1 MGRASANRK
10 PWAVLA
16 YTVADDK
23 RPGDSVDSPVKEEL
37 KALCAGADFDQVSLA
52 VQVDFTH
59 SPGVYRSVLTAAP
72 DVPFGFEEVP
82 ADSHPLWRSIA
93 AKLERSTLRVLAED
107 EDLNAARGQVLQSFL
122 RFGAR
127 ECPADRYVV
136 FFYGHA
142 FGPMGLFFDNDR
154 ARPTPTRM
162 GLPALG
168 RSLGS
173 IEGRAAVVVF
183 RDCCVNTLETAYELR
198 DVAEFMIA
206 SQSIVP
212 IAGVWPWDTFLT
224 ALMPGAPS
232 GDVGKAIGQQLGRF
246 LDEPVNRGSF
256 ANVPISLI
264 DLDGA
269 KAVVEPL
276 AALTVA
282 LESARGDR
290 RRESACA
297 EALEGARIGR
307 STTPTKPGDLAL
319 LDVLTLCDSL
329 GGLAGDAVEAPANV
343 LGEVVRSQVVKWR
356 HFQKEGH
363 RGISLYYKPI
373 GENRKR
379 SFVFTPGYEVQDDA
393 RYRTLALSQATGWDR
408 IALRPLAPADL

>member
-1 MGRASANRK
+1 MDRASAKGK

-23 RPGDSVDSPVKEEL
+23 RPGDTVDSPVKDEL
-37 KALCAGADFDQVSLA
+37 KALCAAADFDQVSLA

-72 DVPFGFEEVP
+72 DVPFFEEIS
-82 ADSHPLWRSIA
+82 ADSHPLWRSIV
-93 AKLERSTLRVLAED
+93 AKLKRSTLRVLAED

-127 ECPADRYVV
+127 ECPAERYVV

-154 ARPTPTRM
+154 ARSTPTRM

-183 RDCCVNTLETAYELR
+183 RDCLVNTLETAYELR

-206 SQSIVP
+206 TQSIAP

-232 GDVGKAIGQQLGRF
+232 GEVGKAIGQLLGRF
-246 LDEPVNRGSF
+246 LDEPVNRDPFS
-256 ANVPISLI
+256 NVPISLI
-264 DLDGA
+264 DLEGA
-269 KAVVEPL
+269 NAVVEPL
-276 AALTVA
+276 TALAAA

-297 EALEGARIGR
+297 EALEGARIGYPD
-307 STTPTKPGDLAL
+307 TPTKPGDPAL

-329 GGLAGDAVEAPANV
+329 GGLAGDAVEGPANA
-343 LGEVVRSQVVKWR
+343 LGEVVRSRVVKWR

-373 GENRKR
+373 GPDRKR
-379 SFVFTPGYEVQDDA
+379 SVVFTPSYEVQDDA
-393 RYRTLALSQATGWDR
+393 RYGALALSQATGWNR
-408 IALRPLAPADL
+408 IALRPLAP